1 MMQAVS
7 PWCLQQQPN
16 QWGQEAEGSLSW
28 DTCRSLDQHDA
39 CGVVLSLPANWVNPW
54 WCLCKKKNLFSL
66 APPLSWGPTE
76 YMVEKIITSA
86 HVKTHAPEVENPCPT
101 SEPCL
106 NQPPQCYTQSSCLQD
121 ISTTRST
128 GVLSAKDKEAL
139 IAAEHRR
146 VLILIMH
153 LALAG
158 LGSERAMEELKAS
171 LAACA
176 SNLCDTYV

>member
-1 MMQAVS
+1 
-7 PWCLQQQPN
+7 
-16 QWGQEAEGSLSW
+16 
-28 DTCRSLDQHDA
+28 
-39 CGVVLSLPANWVNPW
+39 
-54 WCLCKKKNLFSL
+54 
-66 APPLSWGPTE
+66 
-76 YMVEKIITSA
+76 MVGKIITSGR
-86 HVKTHAPEVENPCPT
+86 VKTHAPEVENPCPT

-128 GVLSAKDKEAL
+128 GVLSAKDKKAL
-139 IAAEHRR
+139 IAAEHQR